1 MAPIGSLLAP
11 FGHLL
16 GPIWCHLV
24 HFCSPHG
31 SIFSF
36 WYLPAQRHFL
46 YFIILPTQILQTS
59 RIFVQVVHSAVAG
72 LRLCRAKDKK
82 EPPDY
87 RRTADRYKSNLVS
100 QPYSVTLGRFIRH
113 VSTICAQK
121 FGWHSDHVRIE
132 TLLNESV
139 IAVIRFS
146 TTFNACARKPFLT
159 GRFGSGR

>member
-1 MAPIGSLLAP
+1 MVPKMVRRIPGAATFLTIFFATFSEGRLFDAFGPPLGSLLVPCGSLWAPFGLLLAPIGSLLAP

-16 GPIWCHLV
+16 GRIWCYLV

-72 LRLCRAKDKK
+72 TRLCRAKDY
-82 EPPDY
+82 DY
-87 RRTADRYKSNLVS
+87 CYHC
-100 QPYSVTLGRFIRH
+100 YY
-113 VSTICAQK
+113 
-121 FGWHSDHVRIE
+121 DH
-132 TLLNESV
+132 
-139 IAVIRFS
+139 
-146 TTFNACARKPFLT
+146 
-159 GRFGSGR
+159 